1 MVLLACSHRVVMDAI
16 ASHTSTGRTVM
27 LLLSIPLPPR
37 NRQCARCGPNSITR
51 LCRSQQCTAVM
62 EVMGLSAML
71 LSVHQPSMTARCNT
85 QQCELCQGVERVD
98 GRRGD
103 AIDADVRGWMTGASA
118 EQHVRHTAM
127 RCCQHQLQGQGQR
140 CTCMLESPTRTSCC
154 GGGAAHASAATAAH
168 TAPLHCC
175 RQRVCDA
182 TSSRRGT
189 NTALIGARP
198 GMTWVGSAGTAF

>member
-1 MVLLACSHRVVMDAI
+1 M
-16 ASHTSTGRTVM
+16 
-27 LLLSIPLPPR
+27 
-37 NRQCARCGPNSITR
+37 
-51 LCRSQQCTAVM
+51 M

-140 CTCMLESPTRTSCC
+140 CTCMLASPTRTSCC
-154 GGGAAHASAATAAH
+154 GGVCRTRIGSDGSAHCAIALLQAACVRRNEQPAWDQHCADRGQARHDMGWQCRDRILIKAAAHVICIRHGHIRKQTLSEGWLCHQTHGPA
-168 TAPLHCC
+168 
-175 RQRVCDA
+175 V
-182 TSSRRGT
+182 
-189 NTALIGARP
+189 
-198 GMTWVGSAGTAF
+198 M